1 MLNNYPIGKSFK
13 GKTIKENK
21 GTSIGNAKAKTSNTK
36 SQTTKITHTR
46 NYDKD
51 KPFQGY
57 LKLTYSLSQSYDAKK
72 YSEAF
77 PKLKIAAE
85 KGHKKAQYRL
95 GRCYDKGNG
104 VKEDDDKAFEWY
116 FKSAERGFAKA
127 QYQVGKSYKNG
138 EGVEEDRVKAF
149 QYFTK
154 AAKQGNGEAQLALGK
169 CYLKGKGTTE
179 DKEKAKSW
187 FMKAVKNEK
196 DGEEV
201 VKQLREDLAD
211 HDDDARIILQMV
223 GLK

>member
-1 MLNNYPIGKSFK
+1 MTAGAQNIEKLYEEGK
-13 GKTIKENK
+13 
-21 GTSIGNAKAKTSNTK
+21 A
-36 SQTTKITHTR
+36 
-46 NYDKD
+46 
-51 KPFQGY
+51 
-57 LKLTYSLSQSYDAKK
+57 LYDAKK

-196 DGEEV
+196 DGEEI

>member
-1 MLNNYPIGKSFK
+1 MRKLLTWLLMYTFCITAGAQNVEKLYEEGK
-13 GKTIKENK
+13 
-21 GTSIGNAKAKTSNTK
+21 A
-36 SQTTKITHTR
+36 
-46 NYDKD
+46 
-51 KPFQGY
+51 
-57 LKLTYSLSQSYDAKK
+57 LYDAKK

-104 VKEDDDKAFEWY
+104 VREDNKEAFSWY
-116 FKSAERGFAKA
+116 LKSAERGFAKA

-169 CYLKGKGTTE
+169 CYMKGKGTE
-179 DKEKAKSW
+179 ADMDKAKSW
-187 FMKAVKNEK
+187 FMKAVKNDK

-201 VKQLREDLAD
+201 LRELREEAAD
-211 HDDDARIILQMV
+211 RDEDAIAILKMI

>member
-1 MLNNYPIGKSFK
+1 MRKLLTWLLMCTFCMTAGAQNIEKLYEEGK
-13 GKTIKENK
+13 
-21 GTSIGNAKAKTSNTK
+21 A
-36 SQTTKITHTR
+36 
-46 NYDKD
+46 
-51 KPFQGY
+51 
-57 LKLTYSLSQSYDAKK
+57 LYDAKK

-77 PKLKIAAE
+77 PKLKTAAE

-95 GRCYDKGNG
+95 GRCYDKGHG
-104 VKEDDDKAFEWY
+104 VKEDNAKAFEWY

-196 DGEEV
+196 DGEEI

-211 HDDDARIILQMV
+211 RDDDARIILQMV